1 MNETPPNTLRGEK
14 SPVLKALRLLANLAR
29 SSTPVALPELS
40 RVLGLPKPTA
50 FRLARI
56 LEQGGFV
63 KQDPLT
69 RRYALGP
76 GFDELALNALRNGA
90 AQHTRQQLMNQLSE
104 RLGVRINL
112 AVLKSGKLL
121 YVEWV
126 GSTSPLRIDIQ
137 PGTPVPVHCSAGGK
151 LLMAFAPEEL
161 REHFLQSAPF
171 QAHTKNTL
179 TTAEE
184 LAKEFALIRRR
195 GYAEDRQEFMP
206 GVSCLSVPVRN
217 RASEVVAGLAIMAPE
232 ASFPLAKS
240 RSHRADLQACAGA
253 ISADL
258 GWQPSREGNERRPA
272 SAKVLSGAG
281 TSRGGL

>member
-1 MNETPPNTLRGEK
+1 MNEIAANTPEGGK

-40 RVLGLPKPTA
+40 RALGLPKPTA

-69 RRYALGP
+69 RRYALGS

-90 AQHTRQQLMNQLSE
+90 AHHTRQQLMNQLSE

-151 LLMAFAPEEL
+151 LLMAFGPEEL
-161 REHFLQSAPF
+161 RECFLRSAPF
-171 QAHTKNTL
+171 PAHTKNTL
-179 TTAEE
+179 ATAEE
-184 LAKEFALIRRR
+184 LAKEFDLIRRR

-217 RASEVVAGLAIMAPE
+217 QTGEVVAGLAIMAPE
-232 ASFPLAKS
+232 ASFPLTKS
-240 RSHRADLQACAGA
+240 RSHRADLQACADA

-258 GWQPSREGNERRPA
+258 GWQPSAERIERKPA
-272 SAKVLSGAG
+272 NANALSVAGATG
-281 TSRGGL
+281 GGL